1 MDKLTQKYTK
11 LVQALSTLE
20 KAVFTHNLFILERKS
35 YNPHLDYEE
44 EERMLRDSMI
54 QRFEYCTDLFWKY
67 LKKNLEEKQL
77 APEIKTPAE
86 VIRKSYA
93 SGMTSEEDAEIIIDM
108 IKDRNKTSH
117 MYVEELA
124 EQLTKKIP
132 HYYELMQR
140 ITQKLTPA

>member
-11 LVQALSTLE
+11 LVQALSTLQ
-20 KAVFTHNLFILERKS
+20 KAVFTHNLFISEEKS
-35 YNPHLDYEE
+35 YNPHLEYEE

-67 LKKNLEEKQL
+67 LKKNLETKQL

-93 SGMTSEEDAEIIIDM
+93 SGMISEENAEMVIDM

-124 EQLTKKIP
+124 EKLAEKIP
-132 HYYELMQR
+132 DYYELMHT
-140 ITQKLTPA
+140 ITQRLTPE